1 MKTSRERINPSVG
14 ALWASAFILAGLV
27 VMQAGR
33 LGAGAQ
39 AEASVVNFAG
49 VTALSASTGNNST
62 VILVMDDRTD
72 TVLVYGVENR
82 NRVELY
88 QNLKLSELF
97 AQSQT
102 QRQGG
107 GRSR

>member
-1 MKTSRERINPSVG
+1 MKTTRERINPSVG

-33 LGAGAQ
+33 LGAGSQAQ
-39 AEASVVNFAG
+39 ADVVNFAG
-49 VTALSASTGNNST
+49 VTALSATTGDGSS
-62 VILVMDDRTD
+62 VVLVLDDRTD
-72 TVLVYGVENR
+72 NVLVYGLENR

-88 QNLKLSELF
+88 QNLKVSELF
-97 AQSQT
+97 AGSQ

-107 GRSR
+107 RGR

>member
-1 MKTSRERINPSVG
+1 MKTPRERINPSVG

-33 LGAGAQ
+33 LGAGSQ
-39 AEASVVNFAG
+39 ANADVVNFSG
-49 VTALSASTGNNST
+49 VTALSASTGNNSS
-62 VILVMDDRTD
+62 VVLVMDDRTD

-88 QNLKLSELF
+88 QNLKLSDLF
-97 AQSQT
+97 TESQT